1 MIAWFA
7 NDAPIRRKFDTLR
20 WLHLAIVALSG
31 GALLWIDLGGG
42 NWPAIMFPAASVVLT
57 LMLVTYAKRL
67 ICDPY
72 VATVERLE
80 ALAAGD
86 LESPVQFTSHGDC
99 VGRLARAMAVFSANA
114 RKVRESS
121 EERKLIVEELGTAID
136 ALAKGNLARRIERA
150 FPGELDTLR
159 TCFNAAV
166 TALSDVMNAVSASAN
181 SIDTGAGEIRAA
193 SDDLA
198 VRTEQQ
204 AARLEAASAAMQQ
217 VTELVRGN
225 LGSVAEVE
233 RSVAH
238 AQHEA
243 EHGGTVV
250 EDAVEAM
257 HRIQKSSQEVGQ
269 ISSVID
275 GIAFQTNLLARNA
288 GVEAARAGDAGKGF
302 AVVANEVR
310 ALAQRS
316 ADAAREINQLITT
329 ASQEVD
335 HGVKL
340 VGDTGRVLG
349 DIVSRVSSVNTL
361 TATIAAAANR
371 QAAMLEEVNDTV
383 RELDRMTQQNAAMVE
398 ESTAAARNL
407 AGEAM
412 ELSGQVARFGTGI
425 AKRPQNV
432 PAIVSQRL
440 KQPVA
445 RSQGNFA
452 LAISE
457 DEDWSD
463 F

>member
-1 MIAWFA
+1 
-7 NDAPIRRKFDTLR
+7 
-20 WLHLAIVALSG
+20 
-31 GALLWIDLGGG
+31 
-42 NWPAIMFPAASVVLT
+42 
-57 LMLVTYAKRL
+57 
-67 ICDPY
+67 
-72 VATVERLE
+72 
-80 ALAAGD
+80 
-86 LESPVQFTSHGDC
+86 SHGDC
-99 VGRLARAMAVFSANA
+99 VGRLARAMAVFIANA
-114 RKVRESS
+114 RTVRESS
-121 EERKLIVEELGTAID
+121 QERKLIVEELGTAID
-136 ALAKGNLARRIERA
+136 ALAKGNLSRRIERT

-159 TCFNAAV
+159 TSFNAAMA
-166 TALSDVMNAVSASAN
+166 ALSDVMNAVAGSAN

-198 VRTEQQ
+198 LRTEQQ

-217 VTELVRGN
+217 VTELVRDN

-238 AQHEA
+238 AQNEA
-243 EHGGTVV
+243 ERGGAVV

-275 GIAFQTNLLARNA
+275 GIAFQTNLLALNA
-288 GVEAARAGDAGKGF
+288 GVEVARAGDAGKGF

-329 ASQEVD
+329 ASQEVEN
-335 HGVKL
+335 GVRL

-412 ELSGQVARFGTGI
+412 ELSGQVARFGTGT
-425 AKRPQNV
+425 AKRAQGIP
-432 PAIVSQRL
+432 PIIAQRA
-440 KQPVA
+440 KQPVV
-445 RSQGNFA
+445 RSQGNLA